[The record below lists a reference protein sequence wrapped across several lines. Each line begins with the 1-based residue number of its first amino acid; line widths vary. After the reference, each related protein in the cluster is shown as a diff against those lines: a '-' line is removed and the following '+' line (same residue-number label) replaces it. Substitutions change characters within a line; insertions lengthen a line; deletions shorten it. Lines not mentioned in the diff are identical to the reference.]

1 MPWFFTTIRPL
12 KVRVVSLK
20 AIYKILNFWSPK
32 GNESLLFI
40 RKCPQ
45 LKLKKKKRHFTSQ
58 MEVAIKGS
66 WCYVWVNYRVPERA
80 VLIDSIL
87 GRIQLAP

>member
-1 MPWFFTTIRPL
+1 MPSVEI
-12 KVRVVSLK
+12 K
-20 AIYKILNFWSPK
+20 
-32 GNESLLFI
+32 
-40 RKCPQ
+40 
-45 LKLKKKKRHFTSQ
+45 KKKKRHFTSQ